1 MGKWTAEK
9 MTEELRALLGAK
21 LLSVVLYG
29 SAAAGDHAGGKSD
42 VNLLA
47 VTHPLAP
54 GDLLGLTKAVTPWMK
69 QGNPVPLFLTL
80 EHLCDFVDVFPIEIL
95 DMQGNHQVLH
105 GSDPLDS
112 LKVSLDHL
120 RVELEHELQ
129 GKLLQLK
136 SRYILTGGKPDKVWQ
151 LMEQSLSTFLVLLK
165 NSLRFFGEKPALKK
179 LDALRQL
186 KAHVDFDLGPFEA
199 IDAVKRGAGTK
210 GLEADKIFGAYLG
223 ALELLTEKLNRPAP
237 KKKGRKA
244 AKRKRL

>member
-9 MTEELRALLGAK
+9 MTEELKALLGAK

-29 SAAAGDHAGGKSD
+29 SAAAGDHAGEKSD

-47 VTHPLAP
+47 VTHPLSP
-54 GDLLGLTKAVTPWMK
+54 SDLLGLSKAVTPWMK

-80 EHLCDFVDVFPIEIL
+80 EHLCDFVDVFPLEIL

-112 LKVSLDHL
+112 LKVSHDHL

-151 LMEQSLSTFLVLLK
+151 LMVQSLSTFLVLLK
-165 NSLRFFGEKPALKK
+165 NSLWLFGEKPALKK

-186 KAHVDFDLGPFEA
+186 KKHADFDLGPFEA
-199 IDAVKRGAGTK
+199 IDLVKRGDKTK
-210 GLEADKIFGAYLG
+210 GQDADKMFGAYLE
-223 ALELLTEKLNRPAP
+223 ALESLTERLNRPVP
-237 KKKGRKA
+237 KKSRKP
-244 AKRKRL
+244 AKKKK